1 MILAAFL
8 SPTLGGYCP
17 FMSAVTVP
25 YSHHGEE
32 TKQSQKAGQNSEIQ
46 GASARRAADRAG
58 AGGTAQSRDQ
68 PRRSGSRIDNG
79 HALGEARF
87 VFLPS
92 PHAHRA
98 WRGPRPAKLA
108 LQVGGGGSHRGTA
121 AWATPL
127 PHPPHPWRW
136 DSETAMRTGEEIL

>member
-1 MILAAFL
+1 
-8 SPTLGGYCP
+8 
-17 FMSAVTVP
+17 MSAVTVP

-32 TKQSQKAGQNSEIQ
+32 TKSSQKARQNSEIQ
-46 GASARRAADRAG
+46 GASARRAANRAG

-98 WRGPRPAKLA
+98 WRGGG
-108 LQVGGGGSHRGTA
+108 GGGGSHRGTA

-127 PHPPHPWRW
+127 PKPPPPRGGGRK
-136 DSETAMRTGEEIL
+136 SARTTGEEIRGSAPPRRHRIQPS

>member
-32 TKQSQKAGQNSEIQ
+32 TKSSQKARQNSEIQ
-46 GASARRAADRAG
+46 GASARRAANRAG

-98 WRGPRPAKLA
+98 WRGPGRGKPALP
-108 LQVGGGGSHRGTA
+108 GGGGGGHRSA
-121 AWATPL
+121 AAL
-127 PHPPHPWRW
+127 GAPPPPPPPPR
-136 DSETAMRTGEEIL
+136 GGGG

>member
-1 MILAAFL
+1 
-8 SPTLGGYCP
+8 
-17 FMSAVTVP
+17 MSAVTVP
-25 YSHHGEE
+25 YSHHDEE
-32 TKQSQKAGQNSEIQ
+32 TKSSQKARQNSEIQ
-46 GASARRAADRAG
+46 GASARRAANRAG

-98 WRGPRPAKLA
+98 WRGRDERSSLWG
-108 LQVGGGGSHRGTA
+108 LGGGGSHRGTA
-121 AWATPL
+121 AWTTPL
-127 PHPPHPWRW
+127 PNQGGR
-136 DSETAMRTGEEIL
+136 E